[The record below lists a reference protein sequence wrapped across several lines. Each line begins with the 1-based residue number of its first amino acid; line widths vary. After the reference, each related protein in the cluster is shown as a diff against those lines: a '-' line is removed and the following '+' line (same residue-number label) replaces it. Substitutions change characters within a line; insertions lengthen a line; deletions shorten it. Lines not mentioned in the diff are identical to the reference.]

1 MNTKVHCYPKYVIL
15 QTVYYAIIKVELW
28 SSCANYVQTF
38 YKKDDKEQ
46 FHFSGIAENKK
57 ATRLN
62 GFLSELRRSEHEPI
76 TGRFETISRFS

>member
-1 MNTKVHCYPKYVIL
+1 MLRFIFSFSKLIKINTKVHCYPKCVIL
-15 QTVYYAIIKVELW
+15 QAVYFTIIKVELW

-46 FHFSGIAENKK
+46 FHFSGITENKK

-62 GFLSELRRSEHEPI
+62 GFS
-76 TGRFETISRFS
+76 